1 MGGFEPWQAFVRQ
14 QVERAL
20 HDGDMIAFVDS
31 LRRERWLLSDACPYV
46 TGATLRV
53 AGGR

>member
-1 MGGFEPWQAFVRQ
+1 MAPQIPLGRAGEPEEVA
-14 QVERAL
+14 EA
-20 HDGDMIAFVDS
+20 IA
-31 LRRERWLLSDACPYV
+31 WLLSDACPYV